1 MSFLSKLSTLLICF
15 LMTVGTV
22 AAEESGFKFKVLK
35 ELGATPVKHQ
45 SKTGTCWAFAT
56 NSFIE
61 SELLRMGKGEH
72 NISEMFAVRMVY
84 PQKIRNYVRLHGKTQ
99 FGAGSL
105 SGDLLRVVRRHGIV
119 PESVYSGRHVGQS
132 RHNHQEMDAVLKSA
146 LDALVSNKS
155 RKLSKA
161 WPEAFE
167 GILDAYLG
175 KAPEYFFYRG
185 KSYTPRSF
193 ADELGIQPE
202 DYLEFTSYSHH
213 PYYQKFSLKVPD
225 NWAHNTYNNLPL
237 EEFMMVVNSAIDGG
251 FTLAWD
257 GDVSEKSFHRDRE
270 VAILPKK
277 EWEDRTKKEKDDICK
292 APEPE
297 LEVTQKV
304 RQEHYDNYTSGDD
317 HLMHVT
323 GTAVDQHGTKY
334 YIVKNSWGTV
344 DKENKGSIYMSESYF
359 RSKAVSVLVHK
370 DAVPAEIAAKLG
382 LH

>member
-1 MSFLSKLSTLLICF
+1 MPKKLSTLFICF
-15 LMTVGTV
+15 LMTVGSLS
-22 AAEESGFKFKVLK
+22 AEESVFKFKVLK
-35 ELGATPVKHQ
+35 ELGATPVKYQ

-105 SGDLLRVVRRHGIV
+105 TGDLFRVVRRHGIV

-132 RHNHQEMDAVLKSA
+132 HHNHQEMDAVLKAA
-146 LDALVSNKS
+146 LDALIGNRSG
-155 RKLSKA
+155 KLSKA

-175 KAPEYFFYRG
+175 KAPEHFYYRG
-185 KSYTPRSF
+185 KTYTPRSF
-193 ADELGIQPE
+193 ADELGIQAD
-202 DYLEFTSYSHH
+202 DYLEFTSYTHH
-213 PYYQKFSLKVPD
+213 PFYQKFSLKVPD
-225 NWAHNTYNNLPL
+225 NWAHNTYYNLPL
-237 EEFMMVVNSAIDGG
+237 DEFMMVVNNAIDKG

-257 GDVSEKSFHRDRE
+257 GDVSEHSFHRDRE

-277 EWEDRTKKEKDDICK
+277 EWEDRTKKEKDDICA

-323 GTAVDQHGTKY
+323 GTAQDQNGTKY
-334 YIVKNSWGTV
+334 YIVKNSWGTL
-344 DKENKGSIYMSESYF
+344 DKDHKGSIYMSESYF

-370 DAVPAEIAAKLG
+370 DAVPAAVAAKLSR
-382 LH
+382 